1 MKLLLDTNI
10 SIDFALERQP
20 FYSESEQVF
29 LFAQQ
34 RQIEGYVSA
43 STFGDLYYIIR
54 KNKGR
59 DWTLTFL
66 NRLATI
72 CQVATVDQSVISM
85 ALTANFR
92 DFEDAIQYST
102 AMVNQLDAIV
112 TRNPADFPVSTP
124 RIMSPAQ
131 LIQELT
137 NFS

>member
-1 MKLLLDTNI
+1 MKVLIDTNI
-10 SIDFALERQP
+10 IIDFALERQP
-20 FYSESEQVF
+20 FYNESEQVF

-66 NRLATI
+66 NRLASV
-72 CQVATVDQSVISM
+72 CQVATVDRDVISM

-92 DFEDAIQYST
+92 DFEDAIQYSV
-102 AMVNQLDAIV
+102 ARVNEFDAIV
-112 TRNPADFPVSTP
+112 TRDPADFPVSTP
-124 RIMSPAQ
+124 QILTPTE

-137 NFS
+137 NSF